1 MQVRAPFQS
10 DPAGATLSVSERRDD
25 RYARRVA
32 DPTWLG
38 TISAL
43 SGTVIGGVIA
53 AAAQSVR
60 DRRTRRHES
69 ATRWEKAFIDAVAE
83 FLTVSDAEFRAM
95 RRLHQTSPDDDRWDG
110 LRNAAD
116 DAVEEAERKSNMV
129 SLLSGG
135 RTHPVRVASRTMR
148 EALREMQAAA
158 HNGTVLRE
166 DEVED
171 VRRRW
176 IAARED
182 LLRLV
187 QDIYVRRVGRP
198 RVRALQERLSTARA
212 ARSSETDHQQ

>member
-1 MQVRAPFQS
+1 
-10 DPAGATLSVSERRDD
+10 
-25 RYARRVA
+25 VA

-43 SGTVIGGVIA
+43 SGTVLGGVIA
-53 AAAQSVR
+53 AAAQSLR
-60 DRRTRRHES
+60 DRRTRRYEYE
-69 ATRWEKAFIDAVAE
+69 TRWEKAFVDGVAE
-83 FLTVSDAEFRAM
+83 FLAVSDAEFRAL
-95 RRLHQTSPDDDRWDG
+95 RRLHQTSPEDDRWEG
-110 LRNAAD
+110 LRKRAD
-116 DAVEEAERKSNMV
+116 DAVEEAERKSNIV
-129 SLLSGG
+129 SLLSGE

-158 HNGTVLRE
+158 HDGTVLSD

-187 QDIYVRRVGRP
+187 QGIHLRHGRHP
-198 RVRALQERLSTARA
+198 RVRAVQERLTG
-212 ARSSETDHQQ
+212 ARSARRPGTDGRA